1 MKEII
6 IGENE
11 KDQRLDRFLKKYLKN
26 APLSHIFKIIR
37 KDVKVN
43 GKRKKIDDML
53 KKGDVITLYISD
65 YEIEQ
70 LTYVRDRV
78 RVKKQFKIIYEDDNI
93 IVVDKPLGL
102 LIHGDKNEKKNHL
115 TNQVIDYLIEKG
127 AYEPRTEK
135 TFVPAP
141 VNRLDR
147 NTTGLVLF
155 AKNAMAVK
163 KLNEMM
169 RNRDNIEKYY
179 LTIVKGNIDKEM
191 FLSSKMTKDEE
202 KNMITVHNQNYKEG
216 KLMETVVRPIKKL
229 RGYTLVEVNI
239 ITGRTHQI
247 RAHLSSIG
255 HPVIGDVKYG
265 ERSVNFKFR
274 KDFELNT
281 QLLHSYKL
289 VFKKCLEGL
298 KYLEGKEL
306 SAEIP
311 DTFQQIMDDID
322 GR

>member
-78 RVKKQFKIIYEDDNI
+78 RVKKQFKIVYEDDNI

>member
-1 MKEII
+1 MQEIL

-11 KDQRLDRFLKKYLKN
+11 KDQRLDRFLKKYLRN

-43 GKRKKIDDML
+43 GKRIKIDDML
-53 KKGDVITLYISD
+53 KKGDVVNLYISD

-70 LTYVRDRV
+70 LTYVKDRV
-78 RVKKQFKIIYEDDNI
+78 RVKKQFKIAYEDENI

-102 LIHGDKNEKKNHL
+102 LTHGDKNEKKNHL
-115 TNQVIDYLIEKG
+115 TNQVIDYLIEKK
-127 AYEPRTEK
+127 AYKPRVEK

-155 AKNAMAVK
+155 AKNAMSAK

-216 KLMETVVRPIKKL
+216 KLMETVVKPIKKL
-229 RGYTLVEVNI
+229 KGYTLVEVNI

-274 KDFELNT
+274 KEFDLNT

-289 VFKKCLEGL
+289 VFKKCPEEL

>member
-1 MKEII
+1 MKEIL

-11 KDQRLDRFLKKYLKN
+11 KDQRLDRFLKKYLRN
-26 APLSHIFKIIR
+26 APLSYVFKVIR

-43 GKRKKIDDML
+43 GKRKKMDDML
-53 KKGDVITLYISD
+53 KLGDIVTLYLSD
-65 YEIEQ
+65 YEIDD
-70 LTYVRDRV
+70 LTYKKDRV
-78 RVKKQFKIIYEDDNI
+78 RVKRQFKIVYEDENI
-93 IVVDKPLGL
+93 LVVDKPFGL
-102 LIHGDKNEKKNHL
+102 LTHGDKNEKKNHL

-127 AYEPRTEK
+127 AYEPRVEK

-155 AKNAMAVK
+155 GKNAMAVK
-163 KLNEMM
+163 TLNEMM
-169 RNRDNIEKYY
+169 RNRDHIEKYY

-191 FLSSKMTKDEE
+191 FLSSKMTKNEE
-202 KNMITVHNQNYKEG
+202 LNMITVHDKDYEEG
-216 KLMETVVRPIKKL
+216 KVMETVVKPIEKL
-229 RGYTLVEVNI
+229 DGYTLVEVNI

-255 HPVIGDVKYG
+255 HSVIGDVKYG
-265 ERSVNFKFR
+265 QRSVNHRFR
-274 KDFELNT
+274 SQFDLNT
-281 QLLHSYKL
+281 QLLHSYKM
-289 VFKKCLEGL
+289 VFRKCLDDL

-306 SAEIP
+306 SADIP
-311 DTFQQIMDDID
+311 DVFSEIMDEID